1 MRWLLILV
9 MCAMPSASRA
19 QIDSTPHHGERL
31 CWRGRPAPA
40 CDRFWITE
48 LSVQYPYATTR
59 TRYRY
64 DYGTSVNTYTRED
77 VSTQVTWTVGP
88 MFNTS
93 SNRAL
98 GVTVS
103 AGFVNDGSR
112 LALEARRRYWT
123 AERSAFDLTFGGV
136 RMNVPPL
143 QDHYQQ
149 PSYGLTGGA
158 YIVGGDL
165 IHING
170 RADLLVSNGRT
181 RAGGT
186 VGAGL
191 GTYGA
196 VGATVLLGALIGAI
210 VIALAHG
217 CGDC

>member
-1 MRWLLILV
+1 MSG
-9 MCAMPSASRA
+9 AAHA
-19 QIDSTPHHGERL
+19 QIDSTPHRGERL

-40 CDRFWITE
+40 CDKFWITE
-48 LSVQYPYATTR
+48 LSAQYPYATTS

-64 DYGTSVNTYTRED
+64 DYGTSVTTYTRQD

-93 SNRAL
+93 ANRAL

-112 LALEARRRYWT
+112 VAIEGRRRYWT
-123 AERSAFDLTFGGV
+123 AQQSAFDLSLGAV

-143 QDHYQQ
+143 PGHYQQ

-158 YIVGGDL
+158 YVVGGDL

-170 RADLLVSNGRT
+170 RGDLLVSDGRI
-181 RAGGT
+181 RAGGS

-196 VGATVLLGALIGAI
+196 VGATIVLGLPVAA
-210 VIALAHG
+210 VAMAFAHS
-217 CGDC
+217 GDF